1 MKKFKLLFYFI
12 ICFFFI
18 KNVSAAAPTASISV
32 SSSSVTSGQSVKAY
46 VKVNNFTTAQIKI
59 DSAGATTG
67 CSYNDIIQS
76 DTGENITK
84 TIPVTCKASGQGV
97 INISYTVTALNKNYE
112 QANLSGSKSVSV
124 NPPREKDTNNYLKS
138 IGVTGYTLTPE
149 FNKDV
154 MEYSVEVPNTVD
166 KVTLEASP
174 ESGYANISGIGE
186 VEVNEGA
193 NVFEIKVTSETGAER
208 IYKVNVNVK
217 DENPINVSIGDANYT
232 IMKNVKNVEAP
243 ATYEATTVKI
253 EDMDIPAFY
262 SETSGFT
269 LVGVKDNEGKIFF
282 AIYNENDNTYELYN
296 ENTSDQLMLYILP
309 ITEEKNG
316 FIKTKIQI
324 GEVSYDALKAE
335 NADSYL
341 VYAMDIVTG
350 KRNYYI
356 YDASN
361 NSYILY
367 NENWI
372 GSYIEELD
380 KYKLVILGFG
390 GALILCILII
400 TIQAVRKPN
409 KKKKNAYKEAVREM
423 NAKIKETS
431 QKTQS
436 IEEKTSPSKL
446 TKEEAMKKM
455 DEATKMIEEYEKT
468 VSLNKDEIQ
477 KAIKEDK
484 QEREVEKKE
493 ETESQNKKKKRKE
506 KGKKK

>member
-32 SSSSVTSGQSVKAY
+32 SSSSVTSGQSVTAY
-46 VKVNNFTTAQIKI
+46 VKVNNFTTAKIKI

-67 CSYNDIIQS
+67 CSYNNIIQS
-76 DTGENITK
+76 DTGENITE

-112 QANLSGSKSVSV
+112 QANLSGSKSISV

-154 MEYSVEVPNTVD
+154 MEYNVEVPNTVD

-262 SETSGFT
+262 SEVTDFT
-269 LVGVKDNEGKIFF
+269 LVAVKNQTGDVSF
-282 AIYNENDNTYELYN
+282 AIYNEEKNTYTLYN
-296 ENTSDQLMLYILP
+296 ENVSDQLYLYILP
-309 ITEEKNG
+309 ISEEKEG
-316 FIKTKIQI
+316 FGKAKVTIDEQ
-324 GEVSYDALKAE
+324 SYDALKAD
-335 NADSYL
+335 NADVYL
-341 VYAMDIVTG
+341 VYATNILTG
-350 KRNYYI
+350 KNAYYV
-356 YDASN
+356 YDQTN
-361 NSYILY
+361 NSYTLY
-367 NENWI
+367 DDSLLS
-372 GSYIEELD
+372 SYIEQQEQ
-380 KYKLVILGFG
+380 YKMVILGMG
-390 GALILCILII
+390 GALIVGILII
-400 TIQAVRKPN
+400 AILLLRKPKQKKIKEKTSEKAQEEVIKKKPETKIHSKEEALEKVN
-409 KKKKNAYKEAVREM
+409 DVTQIIEDYEKTVQLDKKEIAKKLQEEEEKSSEDSKKNTKKTSKKKKNK
-423 NAKIKETS
+423 
-431 QKTQS
+431 
-436 IEEKTSPSKL
+436 
-446 TKEEAMKKM
+446 
-455 DEATKMIEEYEKT
+455 
-468 VSLNKDEIQ
+468 
-477 KAIKEDK
+477 
-484 QEREVEKKE
+484 
-493 ETESQNKKKKRKE
+493 
-506 KGKKK
+506 

>member
-32 SSSSVTSGQSVKAY
+32 SSSSVTSGQSVTAY

-84 TIPVTCKASGQGV
+84 TISVTCKASGQGV

-154 MEYSVEVPNTVD
+154 MEYNVEVPNIVD

-262 SETSGFT
+262 SEVTDFT
-269 LVGVKDNEGKIFF
+269 LVAVKNQTGDVSF
-282 AIYNENDNTYELYN
+282 AIYNEEKNTYTLYN
-296 ENTSDQLMLYILP
+296 ENVSDQLYLYILP
-309 ITEEKNG
+309 ISEEKEG
-316 FIKTKIQI
+316 FGKVKVTIDEQ
-324 GEVSYDALKAE
+324 SYDTLKAD
-335 NADSYL
+335 NADVYL
-341 VYAMDIVTG
+341 VYAT
-350 KRNYYI
+350 
-356 YDASN
+356 N
-361 NSYILY
+361 N
-367 NENWI
+367 
-372 GSYIEELD
+372 
-380 KYKLVILGFG
+380 
-390 GALILCILII
+390 
-400 TIQAVRKPN
+400 
-409 KKKKNAYKEAVREM
+409 
-423 NAKIKETS
+423 
-431 QKTQS
+431 
-436 IEEKTSPSKL
+436 
-446 TKEEAMKKM
+446 
-455 DEATKMIEEYEKT
+455 
-468 VSLNKDEIQ
+468 
-477 KAIKEDK
+477 
-484 QEREVEKKE
+484 
-493 ETESQNKKKKRKE
+493 
-506 KGKKK
+506 

>member
-32 SSSSVTSGQSVKAY
+32 SSSSVTSGQSVTAY
-46 VKVNNFTTAQIKI
+46 VKVNNFTTAKI
-59 DSAGATTG
+59 NIYSAGATTG
-67 CSYNDIIQS
+67 CSYNNIIQS
-76 DTGENITK
+76 DTGENITE
-84 TIPVTCKASGQGV
+84 TIPVTCKASGKGV

-154 MEYSVEVPNTVD
+154 MEYNVEVPNIVD

-262 SETSGFT
+262 SEVTDFT
-269 LVGVKDNEGKIFF
+269 LVAVKNQTGDVSF
-282 AIYNENDNTYELYN
+282 AIYNEEKNTYTLYN
-296 ENTSDQLMLYILP
+296 ENVSDQLYLYILP
-309 ITEEKNG
+309 ISEEKEG
-316 FIKTKIQI
+316 FGKVKVTIDEQ
-324 GEVSYDALKAE
+324 SYDALKAD
-335 NADSYL
+335 NADVYL
-341 VYAMDIVTG
+341 VYATNILTG
-350 KRNYYI
+350 KNAYYV
-356 YDASN
+356 YDQTN
-361 NSYILY
+361 NSYTLY
-367 NENWI
+367 DD
-372 GSYIEELD
+372 GLLSSYIEQQEQ
-380 KYKLVILGFG
+380 YKMVILGMG
-390 GALILCILII
+390 GALIVGILII
-400 TIQAVRKPN
+400 AILLLRKPKQKKIKEKTSEKAQEEVIKKKPETKIHSKEEALEKVN
-409 KKKKNAYKEAVREM
+409 DVTQIIEDYEKTVQLDKKEIAKKLQEEEEKSSEDSKKNTRKTSKKKKNK
-423 NAKIKETS
+423 
-431 QKTQS
+431 
-436 IEEKTSPSKL
+436 
-446 TKEEAMKKM
+446 
-455 DEATKMIEEYEKT
+455 
-468 VSLNKDEIQ
+468 
-477 KAIKEDK
+477 
-484 QEREVEKKE
+484 
-493 ETESQNKKKKRKE
+493 
-506 KGKKK
+506 

>member
-154 MEYSVEVPNTVD
+154 MEYNVEVPNTVD

-262 SETSGFT
+262 SEVTDFT
-269 LVGVKDNEGKIFF
+269 LVAVKNQTGDVSF
-282 AIYNENDNTYELYN
+282 AIYNEEKNTYTLYNENVSDQLYLYILPAAEEKEGFVKTTLTINDNTYDVLKS
-296 ENTSDQLMLYILP
+296 ENGNT
-309 ITEEKNG
+309 
-316 FIKTKIQI
+316 
-324 GEVSYDALKAE
+324 
-335 NADSYL
+335 YL
-341 VYAMDIVTG
+341 VYAMDIYSG
-350 KRNYYI
+350 EKHYYL
-356 YDASN
+356 YDQKN

-367 NENWI
+367 DEDLFNSFTMEI
-372 GSYIEELD
+372 TR
-380 KYKLVILGFG
+380 YKQVVLAFG
-390 GALILCILII
+390 GAIIVLLLCIMFLLFK
-400 TIQAVRKPN
+400 KPKN
-409 KKKKNAYKEAVREM
+409 TKKKAYKEALLKM
-423 NAKIKETS
+423 KE
-431 QKTQS
+431 
-436 IEEKTSPSKL
+436 EEKKRKDDDAFKKH
-446 TKEEAMKKM
+446 TKEDAVEKM
-455 DEATKMIEEYEKT
+455 NDATKIIEDFESNMET
-468 VSLNKDEIQ
+468 E
-477 KAIKEDK
+477 
-484 QEREVEKKE
+484 EKKE
-493 ETESQNKKKKRKE
+493 KSTANKRK
-506 KGKKK
+506 KAKK